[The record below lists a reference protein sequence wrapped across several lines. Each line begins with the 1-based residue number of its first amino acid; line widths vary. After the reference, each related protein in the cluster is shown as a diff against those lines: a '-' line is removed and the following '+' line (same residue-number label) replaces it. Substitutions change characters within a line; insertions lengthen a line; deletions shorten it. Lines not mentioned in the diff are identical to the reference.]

1 MTKRL
6 QNLNRMY
13 IDSTKRKVNTTSLKN
28 IAKGQVH
35 NENRALEKYSRA
47 CITRPTALFRQY
59 RMACPDCTVIHIF

>member
-35 NENRALEKYSRA
+35 NDNRALE
-47 CITRPTALFRQY
+47 
-59 RMACPDCTVIHIF
+59 